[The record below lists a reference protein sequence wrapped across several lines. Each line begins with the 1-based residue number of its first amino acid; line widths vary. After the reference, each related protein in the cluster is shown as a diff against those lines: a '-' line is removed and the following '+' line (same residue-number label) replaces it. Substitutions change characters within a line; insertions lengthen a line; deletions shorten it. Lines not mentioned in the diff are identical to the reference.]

1 MLSTDVK
8 MTKMKRNDNPW
19 NEASSR
25 VIITDVPEQAARRR
39 RSRRGVNFLAKMK
52 TKLHEIISKNKIK
65 PFQIGRPSRPL
76 LQLNYGR
83 CDILPQADFGLEI
96 SFSILSVGNK
106 FVIKR
111 AK

>member
-1 MLSTDVK
+1 

-52 TKLHEIISKNKIK
+52 TKLHEIISKKQNKTISDWTTEST
-65 PFQIGRPSRPL
+65 IITT
-76 LQLNYGR
+76 QLR
-83 CDILPQADFGLEI
+83 T
-96 SFSILSVGNK
+96 V
-106 FVIKR
+106 
-111 AK
+111 